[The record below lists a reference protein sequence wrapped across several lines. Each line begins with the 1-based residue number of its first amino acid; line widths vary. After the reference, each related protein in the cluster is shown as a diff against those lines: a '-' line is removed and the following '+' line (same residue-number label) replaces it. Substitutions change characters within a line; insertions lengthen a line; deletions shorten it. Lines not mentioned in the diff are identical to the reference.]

1 MGRPEAMPLQ
11 RDCSWLGLKAVPYKG
26 DGLKTVPYTLYA
38 RL

>member
-1 MGRPEAMPLQ
+1 MARPEGRALQ
-11 RDCSWLGLKAVPYKG
+11 RDCAWHGLKAVPYKG